1 MLGSDTLAASYDR
14 PTARVSSRNPRQ
26 TNDVRMMNGIVEN
39 PDFRVGDVVAL
50 RSDRNRVGAVI
61 DVLDGGAEVRY
72 RVLID
77 GTISTFYGSQLVPGA
92 STEECS
98 VEMSA
103 EECKALL
110 TALHIRSPSTSALMS
125 LRSGRVEFVP
135 YQYRPVLKL
144 IRSDRPRLLIADE
157 VGVGKTI
164 EAGLIIKELRA
175 RSGLSSVLVICPKPL
190 VSEHKWELEM
200 RRFDEYLHPLDGP
213 TLRFCIN
220 ETHLDGEWPRRYSNV
235 ILPMSLLNEATL
247 FGKTR
252 PKGRTTERGLIDLDP
267 PPSFDL
273 VIVDEAHH
281 ARNPET
287 HTHQAIQFFCQN
299 AEAVVFLTATPVQM
313 GRRDLFSLL
322 NLLRP
327 DLIIDPPTFEQMAAP
342 NGDINRA
349 IALCRNAPLQWRE
362 EVRSCLNRAVAT
374 DWGRSFLQTSPLV
387 ADLMATLEARGDEDE
402 SRVRAINALEG
413 LYTFGTLI
421 NRTRRRDIGEFT
433 VRKPRT
439 VAISY
444 TAAQRMLHDRLME
457 TLARI
462 LEACHGH
469 QNVSFMM
476 SMVRRQA
483 ASCLYGLAPYMEDIL
498 NRNLDRLEGVD
509 YDFDRGPDLGF
520 VDNVRGEIESLIR
533 TAHSL
538 DPVDP
543 KADEFRRV
551 IREKLAMPRNKAL
564 VFSTF
569 RHTLAYLG
577 RLLEEDGVRFEVI
590 HGDVPGH
597 DRRDIRHRFSLPKE
611 AGDAVDVLL
620 SSEVGCEG
628 LDFQFCDM
636 LVNYDLPWNP
646 MRIEQRI
653 GRLDRHGQESQA
665 IAIVNL
671 VTPDT
676 VDYEIYDRC
685 LLRLGIFERAI
696 GGNEEVLGELGAE
709 LQSIGESL
717 SLTRRE
723 VRNRLRQLSDNV
735 IRRRDEEERMESA
748 QGELFG
754 LGQVVADWKQ
764 EVEDAESPWIAPTA
778 IQRCVNLYLQKLLES
793 PERDFFAG
801 SGSVQTLRLGADA
814 KRELLAH
821 RDVRGR
827 RTDPRF
833 TRWEDWLRGTSTRLS
848 VTFQQEAA
856 RASDE
861 VVHLDVTHS
870 LVQQAAAFLT
880 KGGERSKMGPTH
892 VRVKALSS
900 KAPVGEHTFA
910 VYRWRKTGVVAR
922 DEFIAVCSSAQVEG
936 VVMSLLAGTDDDS
949 RPGQIDESALDALE
963 RRHHE
968 LWSSVKERHVV
979 ENRRIVDHRLQS
991 LKVSQC
997 AREKIL
1003 REQLTRAEHEKIRRM
1018 RASQLERAKQDYEET
1033 VSRLQANAGESDILA
1048 SVVVHGTLQ
1057 IRRETA

>member
-1 MLGSDTLAASYDR
+1 MDS
-14 PTARVSSRNPRQ
+14 P
-26 TNDVRMMNGIVEN
+26 E
-39 PDFRVGDVVAL
+39 FRVGDVVAL
-50 RSDRNRVGAVI
+50 RSDRSRVGAVI
-61 DVLDGGAEVRY
+61 EVVGGGAEVRY

-77 GTISTFYGSQLVPGA
+77 GATSTLYGSQVVPRD
-92 STEECS
+92 STGDSSAEI
-98 VEMSA
+98 SA

-164 EAGLIIKELRA
+164 EAGLIVKELRA

-190 VSEHKWELEM
+190 VSEQKWELEM
-200 RRFDEYLHPLDGP
+200 RRFDERFHPLDGP

-247 FGKTR
+247 FGKKG
-252 PKGRTTERGLIDLDP
+252 PKGRPPRTERGLIDLDP

-287 HTHQAIQFFCQN
+287 HTHQAIQFFCDN
-299 AEAVVFLTATPVQM
+299 AESVVFLTATPVQM
-313 GRRDLFSLL
+313 GSRDLFTLL

-327 DLIIDPPTFEQMAAP
+327 DLIIDPPTFEQMATP

-349 IALCRNAPLQWRE
+349 IALCRGARPGWRE
-362 EVRSCLNRAVAT
+362 EVRSCLNSAVDT
-374 DWGRSFLQTSPLV
+374 EWGRSFLKASPLV
-387 ADLMATLEARGDEDE
+387 KGLVETLGERRDEHE

-413 LYTFGTLI
+413 LYTFDPLI

-433 VRKPRT
+433 TRKPQT
-439 VAISY
+439 VAVPY
-444 TAAQRMLHDRLME
+444 TLAQRALHDRLMG

-462 LEACHGH
+462 LAACHGH
-469 QNVSFMM
+469 QNVRFMM
-476 SMVRRQA
+476 STVRRQA

-509 YDFDRGPDLGF
+509 YGSDHAPDLGF
-520 VDNVRGEIESLIR
+520 VDDVRGEIESLIR
-533 TAHSL
+533 TARSL

-551 IREKLAMPRNKAL
+551 IREKLAMSRNKAL

-590 HGDVPGH
+590 HGGVPGLH
-597 DRRDIRHRFSLPKE
+597 RRDIRRRFSLAKE
-611 AGDAVDVLL
+611 SSDAVDVLL

-653 GRLDRHGQESQA
+653 GRLDRYGQESKA

-685 LLRLGIFERAI
+685 LLRLGIFEHAV
-696 GGNEEVLGELGAE
+696 GGNEEILGELGAE
-709 LQSIGESL
+709 LRSIGESL
-717 SLTRRE
+717 SLTRGE
-723 VRNRLRQLSDNV
+723 VRDRLRQLSDNV
-735 IRRRDEEERMESA
+735 IRRREEEERIESA

-754 LGQVVADWKQ
+754 LGQVVADWKK
-764 EVEDAESPWIAPTA
+764 EVEDAESPWTVPVA
-778 IQRCVNLYLQKLLES
+778 IQRCVNLYLRKLLES
-793 PERDFFAG
+793 PERDFFG
-801 SGSVQTLRLGADA
+801 DSGPVMTLRLGADA
-814 KRELLAH
+814 KRELLA
-821 RDVRGR
+821 RRGVRGR
-827 RTDPRF
+827 RTDSRF
-833 TRWEDWLRGTSTRLS
+833 TRWENWLRGASSRLP
-848 VTFQQEAA
+848 VTFRQEAA
-856 RASDE
+856 RDSDE
-861 VVHLDVTHS
+861 VVHLDVAHS

-880 KGGERSKMGPTH
+880 EGGEVPPSGPATVGVVARSPT
-892 VRVKALSS
+892 
-900 KAPVGEHTFA
+900 APVGEHGFA

-922 DEFIAVCSSAQVEG
+922 DEFIAVCSSPQAEDAVL
-936 VVMSLLAGTDDDS
+936 SLLAGAEDDS
-949 RPGQIDESALDALE
+949 RPGRIDDSALEALD

-968 LWSSVKERHVV
+968 LWHSARERLVA
-979 ENRRIVDHRLQS
+979 ENTRIVDHRLQS
-991 LKVSQC
+991 LKVSHR

-1003 REQLTRAEHEKIRRM
+1003 REQLAQAEHEKIRRM
-1018 RASQLERAKQDYEET
+1018 RRSQLERAERDYEET
-1033 VSRLQANAGESDILA
+1033 VSRLRASADEADILA
-1048 SVVVHGTLQ
+1048 SVVVHGTMW
-1057 IRRETA
+1057 IRREIAS

>member
-1 MLGSDTLAASYDR
+1 
-14 PTARVSSRNPRQ
+14 
-26 TNDVRMMNGIVEN
+26 MNGIAGSPE
-39 PDFRVGDVVAL
+39 FRVGDVVAL

-61 DVLDGGAEVRY
+61 EVIAGGAEIRY
-72 RVLID
+72 RILID
-77 GTISTFYGSQLVPGA
+77 GATSTLYGRQVVPGDSA
-92 STEECS
+92 EDGSAEIG
-98 VEMSA
+98 A

-175 RSGLSSVLVICPKPL
+175 RSGLSSVLIICPKPL
-190 VSEHKWELEM
+190 VSERKWELEM
-200 RRFDEYLHPLDGP
+200 HRFDERLHPLDGP

-220 ETHLDGEWPRRYSNV
+220 ESHLDGEWPRRYSNA

-247 FGKTR
+247 FGRRRSNGR
-252 PKGRTTERGLIDLDP
+252 PVRSERGLIDLDP
-267 PPSFDL
+267 PPRFDL

-281 ARNPET
+281 ARNSET
-287 HTHQAIQFFCQN
+287 HTHQAIRFFCDH

-313 GRRDLFSLL
+313 GSGDLFTLL

-349 IALCRNAPLQWRE
+349 IALCRGARSGWRE
-362 EVRSCLNRAVAT
+362 EVRSSLSSAVDT
-374 DWGRSFLQTSPLV
+374 EWGRSFLRHSPLV
-387 ADLMATLEARGDEDE
+387 KDLDETLGERSDEDG

-413 LYTFGTLI
+413 LYTFGPLI

-433 VRKPRT
+433 TRKPQT
-439 VAISY
+439 VAVPY
-444 TAAQRMLHDRLME
+444 TPAQRALHDRLMD

-462 LEACHGH
+462 LAACHGR
-469 QNVSFMM
+469 QNVRFMM
-476 SMVRRQA
+476 STVRRQA
-483 ASCLYGLAPYMEDIL
+483 ASCLYGLAPHMEDIL
-498 NRNLDRLEGVD
+498 NRNLHRLEGLD
-509 YDFDRGPDLGF
+509 YGSDQAPDLGF
-520 VDNVRGEIESLIR
+520 VKDVRGEIESLIR
-533 TAHSL
+533 SARSL

-551 IREKLAMPRNKAL
+551 IRDKLGMSTNKAL

-577 RLLEEDGVRFEVI
+577 RLLEEDGVRFGVI
-590 HGDVPGH
+590 HGSVPE
-597 DRRDIRHRFSLPKE
+597 DERRDVRRRFSLPKE
-611 AGDAVDVLL
+611 SGDAVDVLL

-653 GRLDRHGQESQA
+653 GRLDRYGQESET

-676 VDYEIYDRC
+676 VDYEIYNRC
-685 LLRLGIFERAI
+685 LLRLGIFEHAV
-696 GGNEEVLGELGAE
+696 GGNEEILGELGAE
-709 LQSIGESL
+709 LQSIGESFN
-717 SLTRRE
+717 LTPTE
-723 VRNRLRQLSDNV
+723 VRDRLRQLADNV
-735 IRRRDEEERMESA
+735 IRRRDEEERIESA

-754 LGQVVADWKQ
+754 LGQVVADWKK
-764 EVEDAESPWIAPTA
+764 EVEDAESPWTVPVA
-778 IQRCVNLYLQKLLES
+778 IQRCVNLYLRRLLES
-793 PERDFFAG
+793 PERDFFGG
-801 SGSVQTLRLGADA
+801 SGPVMKLRLGADA

-833 TRWEDWLRGTSTRLS
+833 TSWENWLRGPSSRLP

-856 RASDE
+856 RESAE

-870 LVQQAAAFLT
+870 LVQQATAFLT
-880 KGGERSKMGPTH
+880 ESGEARPPAPAR
-892 VRVKALSS
+892 VRVVVRNPA
-900 KAPVGEHTFA
+900 APVGEHVFA
-910 VYRWRKTGVVAR
+910 VYRWTKTGVVRR
-922 DEFIAVCSSAQVEG
+922 DEFIAVCSSPQVEDT
-936 VVMSLLAGTDDDS
+936 VMSLLAEADDDS
-949 RPGQIDESALDALE
+949 GPGQVDDAALDTLDH
-963 RRHHE
+963 RHHE
-968 LWSSVKERHVV
+968 LWHSAREQHVA
-979 ENRRIVDHRLQS
+979 ENERIVDHRLQS
-991 LKVSQC
+991 LKVSHR
-997 AREKIL
+997 AREEIL
-1003 REQLTRAEHEKIRRM
+1003 SEQLASSVHENIRRM
-1018 RASQLERAKQDYEET
+1018 REAQLEHARKDYRQM
-1033 VSRLQANAGESDILA
+1033 VSRLRASAEEADILA
-1048 SVVVHGTLQ
+1048 SVVVHGTLR
-1057 IRRETA
+1057 IEEGVAP